1 MAVRLESSFT
11 LLEPAVL
18 HDDDVQIAYNV
29 A

>member
-18 HDDDVQIAYNV
+18 HDDVQIAYNV